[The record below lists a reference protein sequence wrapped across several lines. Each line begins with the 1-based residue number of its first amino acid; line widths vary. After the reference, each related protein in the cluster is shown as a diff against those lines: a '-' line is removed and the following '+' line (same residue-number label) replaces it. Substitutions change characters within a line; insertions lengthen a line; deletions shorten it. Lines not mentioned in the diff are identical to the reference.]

1 MYADSYSNS
10 NKQPVYSRGNPRG
23 RQDTLPHHLW
33 RRHECGTPSL
43 LLFGS
48 SHNFVISD
56 SLSHSIRVF
65 SPEGNLLHTIESE
78 GHQQGMF
85 YKPRGVAV
93 VPNGRLVCVFRNEN
107 YGLRIFLFC
116 LLYIFL
122 INQIAYR
129 IASNMGRG
137 KEDNFTP
144 NREIIIYI
152 CTDLSISET
161 CGVENHAK
169 LRHLVKKTGL

>member
-56 SLSHSIRVF
+56 SLTHSIRVF

-93 VPNGRLVCVFRNEN
+93 DPNGRLVVCL
-107 YGLRIFLFC
+107 GMRIMVYEYSYFVC
-116 LLYIFL
+116 YIF
-122 INQIAYR
+122 
-129 IASNMGRG
+129 S
-137 KEDNFTP
+137 
-144 NREIIIYI
+144 
-152 CTDLSISET
+152 LSI
-161 CGVENHAK
+161 K
-169 LRHLVKKTGL
+169 